1 MSVAGGT
8 PATSLDSVRAQ
19 EMMDMHQATLNILE
33 DFTAERGRFEDASRA
48 TLNLLED
55 FNQEKNKLEEVQKA
69 LMNILD
75 DFDEEKSK
83 VEITNRVLVKEITVR
98 QKAEENLQRK
108 TEELERS
115 NQDLEQFATIAS
127 HDLQEPLRTVGGF
140 AQLVASRYKDK
151 LDPAAVEYLGFMV
164 DGVKQMQD
172 LIRDLLGYSRI
183 GREGRVPEPTDCN
196 AIVDATLKNLTSALQ
211 EAGALVT
218 RDPLPTVRADSSLL
232 AQLFQNLIGNA
243 LKFHGDRPPKVHIAA
258 RKEATGWI
266 FSVSDNG
273 IGIKPEYFDKIFVI
287 FERLHGR
294 EKYRGTGIG
303 LAFCKKIVE
312 QHGGRIWVESEMGK
326 GTTFYF
332 TLA

>member
-8 PATSLDSVRAQ
+8 PATSPDSVRAQ
-19 EMMDMHQATLNILE
+19 EMMDLQRATLNILE
-33 DFTAERGRFEDASRA
+33 DFTVERSRFEDASRA

-55 FNQEKNKLEEVQKA
+55 FNQEKNKLEEMQKA

-115 NQDLEQFATIAS
+115 NQDLEQFAAIAA

-151 LDPAAVEYLGFMV
+151 LDPAAAEHLGFMV

-196 AIVDATLKNLTSALQ
+196 AVVDATLKNLTNALQ
-211 EAGALVT
+211 EANALVT

-243 LKFHGDRPPKVHIAA
+243 LKFRGDRPPRVHVAA

-273 IGIKPEYFDKIFVI
+273 IGINPEHFDKIFVI
-287 FERLHGR
+287 FQRLHGR